1 MRQVDCPMKTI
12 TNPILTLQKMSA
24 NDLGPLL
31 DIIAAKLFMD
41 QKWDDWMI
49 VQ

>member
-12 TNPILTLQKMSA
+12 TNPILTLQQMSA
-24 NDLGPLL
+24 NDLRLSVDVIP
-31 DIIAAKLFMD
+31 AKLFMV
-41 QKWDDWMI
+41 QKWDACMM